1 MRIASWLDTLP
12 AGRDAAVADDIDCFR
27 AKARPFL
34 SDELAE
40 HHVARLS
47 SHLGRL
53 AAPLRRAVIGYTL
66 YTRQIDR
73 IQAAATKDFCRDGC
87 DRPPVGCCNAR
98 HCDVF
103 TPSDYLLYRPT
114 GLSLELAGA
123 LARLQ
128 RAEDDSARQA
138 GARHV
143 QRYCPYL
150 TETGC
155 TLQLAKSP
163 RCVHYLCQTLQTD
176 LGQRYG
182 AAGAAFAEAMAE
194 TAGRAVACCED
205 FTNPAVLAAARE
217 MLSAEAARP

>member
-1 MRIASWLDTLP
+1 MLIASWLDTLST
-12 AGRDAAVADDIDCFR
+12 RSDAAVNDDLDCFC
-27 AKARPFL
+27 ATSRPFL
-34 SDELAE
+34 SDELAR

-47 SHLGRL
+47 AYLGRL
-53 AAPLRRAVIGYTL
+53 GAPLRRAVIGYTL

-73 IQAAATKDFCRDGC
+73 IQNAATKDYCRDDC
-87 DRPPVGCCNAR
+87 ARPPVGCCNAR

-123 LARLQ
+123 LSRLQ

-138 GARHV
+138 GARHAE
-143 QRYCPYL
+143 RYCPYL

-155 TLQLAKSP
+155 TLYLAKSP
-163 RCVHYLCQTLQTD
+163 RCVHYLCEALRGD

-182 AAGAAFAEAMAE
+182 PNGAAFAAAMAE
-194 TAGRAVACCED
+194 TAGRAVGCCDD
-205 FTNPAVLAAARE
+205 FTNPAVLATARE
-217 MLSAEAARP
+217 MLSR